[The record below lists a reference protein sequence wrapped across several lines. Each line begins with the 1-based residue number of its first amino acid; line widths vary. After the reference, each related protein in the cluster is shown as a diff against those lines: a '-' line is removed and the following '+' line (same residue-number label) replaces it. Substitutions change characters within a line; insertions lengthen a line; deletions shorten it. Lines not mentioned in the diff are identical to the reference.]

1 MATQVTAVSL
11 PPLLS
16 SLIQPY
22 LSPDDQQQVARAYH
36 LAAQAH
42 TGFFRSDGSAYV
54 EHVTAV
60 AAQLAHWYAPAP
72 VLAAGLLHDIRKERY
87 AAGVTVADVTA
98 VMGDEVAHLVEN
110 VSRLGRLGAPYTPG
124 YPDSAQ
130 ERMAQIAA
138 QLPWV
143 ALMLQ
148 LSPLAVVIKIADKL
162 HNFASIDALPIE
174 RQIAFANGVMS
185 IFAPFAER
193 LGMRIAKRTLEDHA
207 FAILQPELFRDLQQR
222 YPESARQTAI
232 QPIIAQMQ
240 AAFTAQSLPVQLATR
255 HRSLFDMHRLET
267 TAKKTIPLHLGDPVI
282 IICPDIPACY
292 QALGVVHGLWSPQP
306 GQIWDYIAS
315 PRPNGYRALHTRLHL
330 GEGEWLAVV
339 IRDPQMDLAADYG
352 LTAVWRG
359 VAVQLQSPFPAWRE
373 QPVGQI
379 GVLTPIGD
387 FISLPA
393 GATPVDFAY
402 AIHVGLGHQCTAVLV
417 NGKQATLD
425 QPLENGDVV
434 RILTGAAHVGPSP
447 EWLAFVKTAR
457 ARSAIRRWLK
467 AQKPQDAA
475 ESGWQ
480 KVDELLRPAGLTLS
494 APLVMNRLTAVARQM
509 GFDSRDSL
517 LLAAGLNQVDL
528 ARLMRLMQDTAESSD
543 DLLPL
548 RATIV
553 SLAEADMSQRLAGC
567 CRPAPPDPI
576 VGYVTR
582 GGVLTIHRAN
592 CYKVRRLAPLIQAE
606 WPVIEIQ
613 PRAEIQLLAL
623 DRPGLV
629 RDVSQVVADA
639 DINMTSFYADRLA
652 DGSARIVL
660 GLGEIPRWRLDRLIA
675 QLEGVDQVRLVER
688 RAPTLF
694 GQPGQDSVLARHFE
708 NPYTLRPVSGAGFYG
723 RKRELREL
731 INNLRDVRPGEAVL
745 LWGPRRIGK
754 TSLLLEFQQRVM
766 ASQDYV
772 LVFLDMQR
780 LSGRSTTIFIRDILR
795 AIAQAIGQPEVTP
808 RLNRL
813 KRDPLGYFRSFL
825 DNNPHLRHKHIVLI
839 IDEFQL
845 LPHLTEEEVS
855 LADINRVFRSLI
867 QHRGGL
873 SIIFSGGGVLDSL
886 LRQPDASFML
896 EVARYQKVD
905 CLDEPAA
912 RQLVVEPAHRVTYT
926 PTAVDSLLTLTARH
940 PYYLQW
946 LCGELMSR
954 ADRDERQVIA
964 DEHVEHLLT
973 DWLPEQGEQF
983 FNHLWGSS
991 AGFTRPQQFLSKL
1004 VLVALAEH
1012 GDVTEGM
1019 SLADMEALLGKVL
1032 VDVPRLWYVLQ
1043 DLAQMDTVAVV
1054 GERYTIKMLLFYRWL
1069 RANYTVAHVLKERLR
1084 VDAG

>member
-1 MATQVTAVSL
+1 MAAQDTAN
-11 PPLLS
+11 PLFS
-16 SLIQPY
+16 SLSALHLNY
-22 LSPDDQQQVARAYH
+22 LPLSDQQMVAQAYA

-42 TGFFRSDGSAYV
+42 TGFFRRDGSAYLD
-54 EHVTAV
+54 HATAV
-60 AAQLAHWYAPAP
+60 AAQLALWQAPAS
-72 VLAAGLLHDIRKERY
+72 VLAAGLLHDVRKERY
-87 AAGVTVADVTA
+87 ATGVTLADITA
-98 VMGDEVAHLVEN
+98 VLGEEAAHLVEN
-110 VSRLGRLGAPYTPG
+110 VSRLGRLGAPYSAD

-130 ERMAQIAA
+130 ERMAQIAT

-148 LSPLAVVIKIADKL
+148 LSPLAIVIKIADKL
-162 HNFASIDALPIE
+162 HNFQSLDALPVV
-174 RQIAFANGVMS
+174 RQISFATGVMS

-193 LGMRIAKRTLEDHA
+193 LGMRIAKRQLEDHA
-207 FAILQPELFRDLQQR
+207 FAILQPELFAALQQR
-222 YPESARQTAI
+222 YPETARQTAVQLI
-232 QPIIAQMQ
+232 LKQTR
-240 AAFTAQSLPVQLATR
+240 AAFAAQSLPVQLATR
-255 HRSLFDMHRLET
+255 HRSLFDMHRLEST
-267 TAKKTIPLHLGDPVI
+267 EKKEIPLHLADPI
-282 IICPDIPACY
+282 IAICPDVSACY
-292 QALGVVHGLWSPQP
+292 RALGVVHAIWPPQP
-306 GQIWDYIAS
+306 GQIWDYIAA

-330 GEGEWLAVV
+330 GKGEWLSVV
-339 IRDPQMDLAADYG
+339 IRDPQMDVAADFG
-352 LTAVWRG
+352 ITAVWRG
-359 VAVQLQSPFPAWRE
+359 VSIELQSPFPAWRE
-373 QPVGQI
+373 PPAGKI

-387 FISLPA
+387 FITLPM

-402 AIHVGLGHQCTAVLV
+402 AIHVGLGHQCTAALV

-434 RILTGAAHVGPSP
+434 RILTGAANVGPAP
-447 EWLAFVKTAR
+447 EWLNFVKTPR

-467 AQKPQDAA
+467 EQKPQDAA

-480 KVDELLRPAGLTLS
+480 KVDEALRPAGLTLS
-494 APLVMNRLTAVARQM
+494 APLVMNRLTAVAHQL
-509 GFDSRDSL
+509 GFDSRNAL
-517 LLAAGLNQVDL
+517 LLAVGLGQVEPG
-528 ARLMRLMQDTAESSD
+528 RVVRQMQDTADNSD
-543 DLLPL
+543 DPVPL
-548 RATIV
+548 HATIV

-582 GGVLTIHRAN
+582 GGILTIHRAD

-606 WPVIEIQ
+606 WPVIEMQ
-613 PRAEIQLLAL
+613 PQTEIQLLAL

-629 RDVSQVVADA
+629 RDISQVMADA
-639 DINMTSFYADRLA
+639 DINMTNLYADRLA
-652 DGSARIVL
+652 DGSARILL
-660 GLGEIPRWRLDRLIA
+660 GLSDLPRWRLDRLTA
-675 QLEGVDQVRLVER
+675 QLEAIDQVRQVQR
-688 RAPTLF
+688 RAPSPAS
-694 GQPGQDSVLARHFE
+694 QPGQDSVLARHFE

-754 TSLLLEFQQRVM
+754 TSLLLEFQQKVM

-795 AIAQAIGQPEVTP
+795 AIAQAIGQPEETP
-808 RLNRL
+808 KLNRL

-825 DNNPHLRHKHIVLI
+825 DNSPSLRQKHIVLI

-845 LPHLTEEEVS
+845 LPHLTEEEAS
-855 LADINRVFRSLI
+855 LADINRMFRSLI

-873 SIIFSGGGVLDSL
+873 SIIFSGGGVLDNL

-912 RQLVVEPAHRVTYT
+912 RQLIVEPAQRVKYT
-926 PTAVDSLLTLTARH
+926 PTAVDNLLTLTARH

-946 LCGELMSR
+946 LCGELMAR
-954 ADRDERQVIA
+954 ADREERPEIA
-964 DEHVEHLLT
+964 DEHVEQLLKE
-973 DWLPEQGEQF
+973 WLPDQGEQF

-991 AGFTRPQQFLSKL
+991 AGFTRPQQFISKL
-1004 VLVALAEH
+1004 ALVTLAGYAGDEMPLAE
-1012 GDVTEGM
+1012 
-1019 SLADMEALLGKVL
+1019 METRLSEVL
-1032 VDVPRLWYVLQ
+1032 VDTPHLWYVLQ
-1043 DLAQMDTVAVV
+1043 DLAQMDTVLTQ
-1054 GERYTIKMLLFYRWL
+1054 GDRYAIKMPLFQSWL
-1069 RANYTVAHVLKERLR
+1069 RANYTVDRVLKENLR
-1084 VDAG
+1084 GPG